1 MIDEF
6 YLIVLPFTK
15 VKQYAFFRYREQYDL
30 SLIHILR
37 VSGDRLAVHEKFD
50 RKSLQKRCV

>member
-15 VKQYAFFRYREQYDL
+15 VKQYAFSDTENNMTYC
-30 SLIHILR
+30 IG
-37 VSGDRLAVHEKFD
+37 V
-50 RKSLQKRCV
+50 C